1 VAENYGLKSM
11 ASIVCK
17 LEEEWIQALKQNFFV
32 EVKETEAK
40 AIRGKEAAEISS
52 AKNDSN
58 GAV

>member
-1 VAENYGLKSM
+1 M

-58 GAV
+58 DAV